1 MVVFLHSLFLP
12 LTTSMF
18 SWSVWP
24 FSTIYLISSSLQFR
38 LSTVAGVLASF
49 LPLPSH
55 LWARSSSS
63 LCLRACVCM
72 RPLTRSAK
80 GNSDSCEL
88 VNSVFLK
95 ASRRL
100 CALASCVMW
109 AVRGG
114 DCVRAPRWNSNFQTA
129 TNPPSSPSSFG
140 SLAEGCTRA
149 FQTRPTGR
157 GRKSA
162 AQRISYHDSQ
172 LAAHEATAA
181 LPAWPAQVELSS
193 QGATWS

>member
-1 MVVFLHSLFLP
+1 MVVFLYSLFLP

-24 FSTIYLISSSLQFR
+24 FSTIYLISSSFPPR
-38 LSTVAGVLASF
+38 
-49 LPLPSH
+49 
-55 LWARSSSS
+55 ARSSSS
-63 LCLRACVCM
+63 VCLRACVCM

-80 GNSDSCEL
+80 GNSDSCEP

-114 DCVRAPRWNSNFQTA
+114 DCVRAPSWNSNFQTA
-129 TNPPSSPSSFG
+129 PNPPSSPSSFV

-149 FQTRPTGR
+149 FHTRPTGR
-157 GRKSA
+157 GRKST
-162 AQRISYHDSQ
+162 AQSISNHDSQ

-181 LPAWPAQVELSS
+181 LPAWQAQVEFSS